1 MPIVLGGG
9 IGGLSA
15 AYYLTRKH
23 INPIKIFEK
32 SNRFGGW
39 IRSENHKE
47 KGFLFECGPRTL
59 RTSGPAA
66 ANTLQMLQDL
76 ELNEAVVPVFAGHP
90 ASKNRLIFA
99 KGKLNLL
106 PSTFGGFLK
115 KLPPFSKPL
124 MSAVFTDMF
133 QGRNT
138 HKVEDESIFD
148 FTERRFGKEV
158 AQYLISP
165 MICGICAG
173 DAKKISVKFLMKEF
187 FEAEQNY
194 GGVFK
199 GLVLKNLFGKKKHV
213 ESFLDE
219 ESELERKA
227 KQNQWNMILM
237 KNGLES
243 IPKRLVTYLAN
254 NSVTMD
260 LNSECRKLTF
270 FNDKSMAVHMAG
282 QQKEI
287 HTDHLISALPSY
299 KLANCVEEQHPTLAY
314 QLRSIDYV
322 DVAVV
327 NLQYS
332 TLDLLD
338 FDAFGFLVPPSEKRP
353 ILGVIFDSCCSE
365 MPGNTVLTVMMG
377 GEWFQDHF
385 GTKPEP
391 SYLLNIAKEQVKDIL
406 KINLEPKNVKLSVL
420 QKCIPQYTL
429 GHYERVEG
437 IRKYIE
443 QYKLPLTLVGSA
455 YDGVGV
461 NDVIY
466 SAKKQVNR
474 ITAA

>member
-15 AYYLTRKH
+15 AYYLSRKH
-23 INPIKIFEK
+23 VNPIRIVEK

-39 IRSENHKE
+39 IKSENHKE

-59 RTSGPAA
+59 RTIGPAA
-66 ANTLQMLQDL
+66 ANSLQLLQDL
-76 ELNEAVVPVFAGHP
+76 HLDEAVVPVFAGHP
-90 ASKNRLIFA
+90 ASKNRMIFA

-106 PSTFGGFLK
+106 PTSFGGFLK

-124 MSAVFTDMF
+124 MSAVLTDMF
-133 QGRNT
+133 RKRNT
-138 HKVEDESIFD
+138 HKLEDESIFD

-187 FEAEQNY
+187 FEVEQKH

-199 GLVLKNLFGKKKHV
+199 GLILKSIFGKKKPV
-213 ESFLDE
+213 DSFLDE
-219 ESELERKA
+219 TVELQKKA
-227 KQNQWNMILM
+227 KENQWNMILM
-237 KNGLES
+237 KNGLET
-243 IPKRLVTYLAN
+243 IPKRMVTYLGN
-254 NSVTMD
+254 HGVTMD
-260 LNSECRKLTF
+260 LNAECRKITF
-270 FNDKSMAVHMAG
+270 CKDKSMSVYMTG
-282 QQKEI
+282 KEKEI
-287 HTDHLISALPSY
+287 KSDHLISALPSY
-299 KLANCVEEQHPTLAY
+299 KLANCVEEQHPSLAY
-314 QLRSIDYV
+314 QLRSIEYV

-338 FDAFGFLVPPSEKRP
+338 FDAFGFLVPPSEKLP
-353 ILGVIFDSCCSE
+353 ILGVIFDSCCCDMS
-365 MPGNTVLTVMMG
+365 GNTVLTVMMG
-377 GEWFQDHF
+377 GEWFEDHF
-385 GTKPEP
+385 GPKPEP
-391 SYLLNIAKEQVKDIL
+391 AYLLNVAKNHVKEIL
-406 KINLEPKNVKLSVL
+406 KISLEPKNVKLSVL
-420 QKCIPQYTL
+420 RKCIPQYTL

-437 IRKYIE
+437 IRRYIDN
-443 QYKLPLTLVGSA
+443 YNLPLTLVGSA

-466 SAKKQVNR
+466 SAKKQVNK
-474 ITAA
+474 IAE